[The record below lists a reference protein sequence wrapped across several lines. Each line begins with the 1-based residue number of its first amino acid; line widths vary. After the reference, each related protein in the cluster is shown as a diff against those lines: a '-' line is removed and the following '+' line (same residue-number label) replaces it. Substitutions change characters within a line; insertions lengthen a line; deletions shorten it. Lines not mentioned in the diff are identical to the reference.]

1 MHPPTYALTHPPTT
15 PTRYNKPTLPKTHA
29 YIIKPKAVD
38 LLERAAELGDAPALN
53 ALAYLYKEGKGVDRD
68 EGRAAM
74 LFKEAALKVRGWRLG

>member
-1 MHPPTYALTHPPTT
+1 M
-15 PTRYNKPTLPKTHA
+15 
-29 YIIKPKAVD
+29 
-38 LLERAAELGDAPALN
+38 ERAAELGDAPALN